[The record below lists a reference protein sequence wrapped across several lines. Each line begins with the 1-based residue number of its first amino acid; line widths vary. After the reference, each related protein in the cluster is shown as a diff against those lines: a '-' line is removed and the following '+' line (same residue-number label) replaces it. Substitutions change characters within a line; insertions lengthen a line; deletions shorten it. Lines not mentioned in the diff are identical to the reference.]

1 MSNIQTV
8 RGTHDLFGNNLLLYK
23 YIRKIISEMANNY
36 DYEEIETPI
45 FENSELF
52 KKPLGEYSDVVL
64 KEMYSFEDRNQS
76 SLTLRPEFTVPMIRA
91 SITHNLLNHLP
102 VKLFGIGS
110 MFRRERPQ
118 KGRYRQFN
126 QINFE
131 ILGTSEPTA
140 DAELIVLAYE
150 FLKNLKINDKVDLQ
164 INSLGDLNTISKYN
178 NILSDFYDKYKN
190 DLSQESKIKIRSNP
204 LRILDSKNPEDSKIN
219 QDVPK
224 ISDYYSKT
232 AKEMFEN
239 VQSLISSLDINF
251 SVNENLVRG
260 LDYYC
265 HTVFEFKARQL
276 GSQNTLIG
284 GGRYDGL
291 VKTIGGPDIPG
302 VGWASGIERII
313 MLLDKVNKKNPLV
326 QLITIDNQSKKY
338 AFKLLALLRK
348 LKIKVKYD
356 HKINIKKSLKNANQE
371 KIKYAIIIGTTE
383 EKNNNYTLKN
393 LLDSTQQTLSLEELL
408 KLFQI

>member
-371 KIKYAIIIGTTE
+371 KIKFAIIIGATE

-393 LLDSTQQTLSLEELL
+393 LLDSTQQTLSFEELL
-408 KLFQI
+408 KTIQS